1 MKKMFLTLSMLLI
14 AAASF
19 ANPVEISVTESG
31 EKLEAVMV
39 EIECKKYYT
48 DLNGILNVDLE
59 PGVYTL
65 KISKISYEDRYV
77 VVNITEKSSKLS
89 IEFDQNS

>member
-1 MKKMFLTLSMLLI
+1 MFLTLSMLLI

-77 VVNITEKSSKLS
+77 VVNITEKSNKFS

>member
-1 MKKMFLTLSMLLI
+1 MLLTLSMLLI

-31 EKLEAVMV
+31 ERLEAVMV

-48 DLNGILNVDLE
+48 DLKGVLSLDLE

-65 KISKISYEDRYV
+65 KLSKISYEDRYV
-77 VVNITEKSSKLS
+77 VVNIEEKCSKIV
-89 IEFDQNS
+89 IEFEQNDQNS